1 MVEYRLYYDD
11 KGNVICYTNE
21 KLEGNYITIDAQT
34 HAEAR
39 MDLKVL
45 EGRIVRS
52 IEGTVVTRLVP
63 SMFGTRCAS
72 EDMCIVVPDDYLGGV
87 VWWQTEQYEYKY
99 N

>member
-21 KLEGNYITIDAQT
+21 KLEGNYIIIDAQT

-63 SMFGTRCAS
+63 SMFGTRCAA
-72 EDMCIVVPDDYLGGV
+72 EDISIVVPDDYLGGV